1 MGIKIVPYNYGLD
14 EAMEKDK
21 ENVYIGIEEIS
32 VTYTQESDTCSSS
45 DDVQT
50 ITITTKSAY
59 APSKEDADKREGF
72 YYDITIPEGQHW
84 SVSNGEEL
92 KALIE
97 DFEKRIYLDYNK
109 DESSNK

>member
-1 MGIKIVPYNYGLD
+1 MGIKIVPYNFGLD

-21 ENVYIGIEEIS
+21 ENDYIGIEEIS
-32 VTYTQESDTCSSS
+32 VTYTQEPDTCSSS
-45 DDVQT
+45 DDTQK
-50 ITITTKSAY
+50 ITITTQY
-59 APSKEDADKREGF
+59 GWAPSKENADKRECF
-72 YYDITIPEGQHW
+72 YYNITIPEGQHW